1 MQFLLNLSFSNSM
14 EYIIPIVGIEAY
26 GDYMLANYASKGG
39 AQNFAAGSLSYLILL
54 VFFVKAIKDK
64 GLVWT
69 NTAWD
74 GWSTLATSAVAVFA
88 LGERPSFIQVLGI
101 IFTVLGL
108 VLLGLDST
116 AKK

>member
-1 MQFLLNLSFSNSM
+1 M

-26 GDYMLANYASKGG
+26 GDYMLAQYATKGDI
-39 AQNFAAGSLSYLILL
+39 QNFVVGSTSYFVLLIL
-54 VFFVKAIKDK
+54 FVKAIKDK
-64 GLVWT
+64 GLAWS

-88 LGERPSFIQVLGI
+88 LGERPSFTQMVGI
-101 IFTVLGL
+101 AFTVLGL

>member
-1 MQFLLNLSFSNSM
+1 M

-39 AQNFAAGSLSYLILL
+39 AQNFAVGSLSYLILL
-54 VFFVKAIKDK
+54 VLFVGAIKDK
-64 GLVWT
+64 GLAWA

-88 LGERPSFIQVLGI
+88 LGERPSFIQNLGI
-101 IFTVLGL
+101 IFTVMGL
-108 VLLGLDST
+108 VLLGFDST